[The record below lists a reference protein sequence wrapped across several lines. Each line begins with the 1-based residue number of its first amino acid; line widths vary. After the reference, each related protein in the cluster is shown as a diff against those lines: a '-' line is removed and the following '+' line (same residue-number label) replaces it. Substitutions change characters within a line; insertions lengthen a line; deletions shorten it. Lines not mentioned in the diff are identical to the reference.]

1 MGWIVVLLAGAFIG
15 WIASMIMGTNAS
27 MGAIA
32 NIVVGLVG
40 AVIGRFVAGLIGL
53 APPGTNFSIGGILF
67 GVLGACILIGI
78 LKLVMGGKK
87 NRRLTNDNQKAALQL

>member
-1 MGWIVVLLAGAFIG
+1 MITWIIVILAGALIG

-32 NIVVGLVG
+32 NIIVGLIG

-53 APPGTNFSIGGILF
+53 APQGTNFSIGGLIF
-67 GVLGACILIGI
+67 GIIGACILIGI
-78 LKLVMGGKK
+78 LKLVMGGSKS
-87 NRRLTNDNQKAALQL
+87 AV

>member
-1 MGWIVVLLAGAFIG
+1 MDWIIVLLAGAFIG

-32 NIVVGLVG
+32 NIIVGLIG

-53 APPGTNFSIGGILF
+53 TPPGTNFSIGGILF

-78 LKLVMGGKK
+78 VKAVTGGRK
-87 NRRLTNDNQKAALQL
+87 TAV

>member
-1 MGWIVVLLAGAFIG
+1 MIGWIVILLAGALIG

-32 NIVVGLVG
+32 NILVGLVG
-40 AVIGRFVAGLIGL
+40 AVIGRFVAGLVGL
-53 APPGTNFSIGGILF
+53 SPQGTDFSIGGILF

-87 NRRLTNDNQKAALQL
+87 TAV